1 MPGSLLPGARA
12 SNRMPVDVFACP
24 VHKTPLSAGFRC
36 AACDRAY
43 PAVGG
48 VPVLLN
54 EDNSVF
60 RIADY
65 TSPEKAY
72 DGASGYAGALDKR
85 SGLRQ
90 LYRRAVFRLSES
102 GPPRRTFSAAEAV
115 AHVLQLKPA
124 ARILVIGAGDTSFPG
139 DVTYTDVAFGRN
151 VACIADAHDLPFVSG
166 TFDACVANAVL
177 EHVVDPYRCVDEI
190 VRVLAPGGFVYAETP
205 FMQPVHMRAHDFTRF
220 TYLGH
225 RRLFRRFQ
233 DIRSGV
239 CGGSGTSA
247 AQLLRYGITSISD
260 KPQYKKW
267 LKLVGLLT
275 TWPMRW
281 LDHLSHDNASAY
293 DSASAFYFF
302 GSLGD
307 KPISDR
313 ELLGMFR
320 GY

>member
-1 MPGSLLPGARA
+1 
-12 SNRMPVDVFACP
+12 MPVPSFACP
-24 VHKTPLSAGFRC
+24 VHKSPLQGGYRC

-43 PAVGG
+43 PVVGG

-60 RIADY
+60 QIADY
-65 TSPEKAY
+65 LNPEAAY
-72 DGASGYAGALDKR
+72 GGASAYAGALDKR

-90 LYRRAVFRLSES
+90 WYRRFVFRLSES
-102 GPPRRTFSAAEAV
+102 GPPRRNFSAAEAV
-115 AHVLQLKPA
+115 AHVLRHKPD

-151 VACIADAHDLPFVSG
+151 VACIADAHDLPFVDAS
-166 TFDACVANAVL
+166 FDACVANAVL
-177 EHVVDPYRCVDEI
+177 EHVVDPYRCVAEI

-233 DIRSGV
+233 DIDSGV
-239 CGGSGTSA
+239 CGGPGVSA
-247 AQLLRYGITSISD
+247 AQLLRYAITSVSD
-260 KPQYKKW
+260 RPRHKKW
-267 LKLVGLLT
+267 LKLAALLLT
-275 TWPMRW
+275 WPLRW
-281 LDHLSHDNASAY
+281 VDLAAHGTQSSY

-302 GSLGD
+302 GQLGERA
-307 KPISDR
+307 ISDR
-313 ELLGMFR
+313 ELLKLFR
-320 GY
+320 GH